1 MNGIITFLGVLALL
15 YIGRSVFVPV
25 LLAAFIWYL
34 INAIATYYR
43 KIMPARESFVAGAAS
58 MTLSLATFGGIL
70 FLLVTQIQPM
80 FARLMTHLPD
90 IQNRLQMLVNY
101 LSDSFGISLLD
112 RIPELASIFASVG
125 ISAASMATSI
135 GLVVIF
141 LFFMFIEQSTFGKK
155 VKSLFPEKRQSKKM
169 KYILSSIDEKM
180 KKYLFVKTVV
190 SAVTA
195 LASYLWLK
203 YLGLEFAGVWAF
215 IIFVTSYIPTFGAIV
230 ACGLPIIFAMLV
242 ADSLA
247 MPLLVAGGLIGMQI
261 LFGNIIEPKFTGKTL
276 NLSTLAILINLVI
289 WGMLWGAVGMFLS
302 VPLLVAVF
310 IITAQFD
317 ETRWIAVLLS
327 ADGEIP
333 AKEED

>member
-1 MNGIITFLGVLALL
+1 MNGIITFLGVLVLL
-15 YIGRSVFVPV
+15 SVGRSIFVPV

-43 KIMPARESFVAGAAS
+43 KALSIRNPFVAGVAS
-58 MTLSLATFGGIL
+58 MVLSLATFGG
-70 FLLVTQIQPM
+70 LLYLLITQIRPM
-80 FARLMTHLPD
+80 SAKLMANLPEMQQKLQALISYLGDALGFSVLDKLPD
-90 IQNRLQMLVNY
+90 
-101 LSDSFGISLLD
+101 
-112 RIPELASIFASVG
+112 LASAFAAIG
-125 ISAASMATSI
+125 ASAANFATTA
-135 GLVVIF
+135 GLVLIF
-141 LFFMFIEQSTFGKK
+141 VFFMFIEQSTFGRK
-155 VKSLFPEKRQSKKM
+155 VRHLFPEKNKFKKM
-169 KYILSSIDEKM
+169 KYILASIDEKM
-180 KKYLFVKTVV
+180 KKYMFVKTVISAITAVV
-190 SAVTA
+190 SYV
-195 LASYLWLK
+195 WLK

-215 IIFVTSYIPTFGAIV
+215 IIFITSYIPTFGAII
-230 ACGLPIIFAMLV
+230 ACGLPIVYAMLV

-247 MPLLVAGGLIGMQI
+247 VPLLVATGLIGMQI